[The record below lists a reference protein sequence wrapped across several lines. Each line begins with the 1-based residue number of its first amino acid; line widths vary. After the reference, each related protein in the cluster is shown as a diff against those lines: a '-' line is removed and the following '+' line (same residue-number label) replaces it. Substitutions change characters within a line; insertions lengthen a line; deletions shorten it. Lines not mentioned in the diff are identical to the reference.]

1 MGVMLRTL
9 QQLGGG
15 AGAGGGGSA
24 CLKALSLR
32 LVCALWRQQDR
43 CFPYLLQ
50 MIAERD
56 FSACEEVLARLPA
69 RLTVLPFI
77 QDTDELIEAT
87 RDADALVV
95 ASTRVTREVM
105 TALERLKVVVRTG
118 RRGPWRRTRIRSS
131 SSSSTNDS

>member
-56 FSACEEVLARLPA
+56 FSAGGGVSLALGVDEVALAKA
-69 RLTVLPFI
+69 ACI
-77 QDTDELIEAT
+77 
-87 RDADALVV
+87 RDVCQ
-95 ASTRVTREVM
+95 
-105 TALERLKVVVRTG
+105 VR
-118 RRGPWRRTRIRSS
+118 
-131 SSSSTNDS
+131 

>member
-15 AGAGGGGSA
+15 AGGGTA

-56 FSACEEVLARLPA
+56 FSAGGGGGGVSLARG
-69 RLTVLPFI
+69 F
-77 QDTDELIEAT
+77 DEVALAKAACI
-87 RDADALVV
+87 RDVCQ
-95 ASTRVTREVM
+95 
-105 TALERLKVVVRTG
+105 VR
-118 RRGPWRRTRIRSS
+118 
-131 SSSSTNDS
+131 

>member
-9 QQLGGG
+9 QQLGG
-15 AGAGGGGSA
+15 GAGGGGSA

-56 FSACEEVLARLPA
+56 FSAGGGGTSLALGIDEVALAKA
-69 RLTVLPFI
+69 ACI
-77 QDTDELIEAT
+77 
-87 RDADALVV
+87 RDVCQ
-95 ASTRVTREVM
+95 
-105 TALERLKVVVRTG
+105 VR
-118 RRGPWRRTRIRSS
+118 
-131 SSSSTNDS
+131 